1 MRTLRYLSCPVC
13 DYSMSSDSLS
23 RRTVGRF
30 RVDIRLCQG
39 RKGLPHV
46 AYEDMNTAETELVRQ
61 RLLTSVRAAVQ
72 EGIITENDLRL
83 LTPTG
88 GVSSGQIPM
97 SMVLGTPA
105 AQ

>member
-13 DYSMSSDSLS
+13 DYSMSSDALS
-23 RRTVGRF
+23 RRAVGRF

-46 AYEDMNTAETELVRQ
+46 AYEDMTIAETELVRQ
-61 RLLTSVRAAVQ
+61 RLLTSIRVAVQ
-72 EGIITENDLRL
+72 EGILTENDLRL
-83 LTPTG
+83 LAPAG
-88 GVSSGQIPM
+88 GVSPDQIPM
-97 SMVLGTPA
+97 SMVLGAQA